1 MDIRPIRS
9 DQDHA
14 AALAEIERLWGAV
27 PGSDDGDKLDVLA
40 TLVNAYE
47 EQRWPVEAPDPI
59 SLLNQFL
66 LSGERTREDFSDLIG
81 TPDLADDVLARRR
94 PLTVEMIH
102 RIANGWSISADLLV
116 RPYRLEG
123 FEAA

>member
-66 LSGERTREDFSDLIG
+66 LSGERTREDFNDLIG

>member
-66 LSGERTREDFSDLIG
+66 LSGERTREDFNGLIG

-116 RPYRLEG
+116 RPYRLDG

>member
-66 LSGERTREDFSDLIG
+66 LSGERTREDFNDLIG

-116 RPYRLEG
+116 RPYRLDG